1 MATLSTDDVAKVV
14 KQYERLLT
22 KRATYEGMWQS
33 LANLMRPTRV
43 DIRTRRSP
51 GTQQNQLVFDGTAV
65 KASADLASALSGSMT
80 PSEFPWFS
88 LRMRLKPLN
97 EDYDTMLWLEDCAS
111 RIHLAFQQSNF
122 GSETHELYLDIVIFG
137 TGCLWMEEKPL
148 HRPGFN
154 GFQFRSIAPG
164 KYVVMEGPDG
174 LVNTVMRTFLL
185 TASALRDQWPSTHSD
200 EVQKKID
207 AERGDETVEVLHLVK
222 PKTSGVSS
230 SLHRPYESTY
240 VELKTKQ
247 FLSQESLRRLRF
259 LVPRWT
265 KVSDEEYGRGQ
276 GHVAFPDT
284 ASLNRAIEMRFKQWA
299 LALDPPLLTVDQ
311 GVIGKVK
318 RTPGTRM
325 IVRNIDAVKELE
337 SKARFDVAQ
346 FAEAE
351 MRAAIRNYFFADQ
364 LQLPTKQYMTAYE
377 IQQQVEI
384 MQRLLGP
391 TIGRMKYELLDLLV
405 DNAFDIMLHAGAL
418 APPPQAVIE
427 AAGAGFADI
436 DVEYESPLTKSQRT
450 GDLVSLDRA
459 LVSARPF
466 IEINPE
472 VMDNFDSDAVVRH
485 TAEVSGIPTKLMRPV
500 DAVAAKRDQRNQEK
514 AQAQQ
519 AALENQ
525 QADTMQKGATAISK
539 LAPPEAPALGAKTAN
554 PGVPL

>member
-1 MATLSTDDVAKVV
+1 MPALTEDEAKALG

-22 KRATYEGMWQS
+22 KRLTYEGMWQS

-51 GTQQNQLVFDGTAV
+51 GVQQNQLVYDGTAV

-80 PSEFPWFS
+80 PAEFPWFS
-88 LRMRLKPLN
+88 LRMRYKPLN
-97 EDYDTMLWLEDCAS
+97 EDYDTLLWLEDCAS

-137 TGCLWMEEKPL
+137 TGCLWMEERPL
-148 HRPGFN
+148 KQSGFN

-164 KYVVMEGPDG
+164 RYVVMEGPDG
-174 LVNTVMRTFLL
+174 LVNTVMRVFKL
-185 TASALRDQWPSTHSD
+185 TAAAVCDQWPDTYSD
-200 EVQKKID
+200 DTEALKEAGKG
-207 AERGDETVEVLHLVK
+207 EETVEILHAVR
-222 PKTSGVSS
+222 PTTHGVSS
-230 SLHRPYESTY
+230 TLHRPYESIY
-240 VELKTKQ
+240 LELKNKH
-247 FLSQESLRRLRF
+247 FLSQERLRRLRF

-325 IVRNIDAVKELE
+325 IVRNIDAVKELKSE
-337 SKARFDVAQ
+337 ARFDVAQ
-346 FAEAE
+346 FNEADL
-351 MRAAIRNYFFADQ
+351 RSAIRNYFFADQ
-364 LQLPTKQYMTAYE
+364 LQLPAKQYMTAYE

-418 APPPQAVIE
+418 APPPQAVID
-427 AAGAGFADI
+427 AARSGVADI

-459 LVSARPF
+459 IQSSRPF
-466 IEINPE
+466 IELNPE
-472 VMDNFDSDAVVRH
+472 VMDNYDSDAVMRH
-485 TAEVSGIPTKLMRPV
+485 VNAVSGVPTKLMRPV
-500 DAVAAKRDQRNQEK
+500 DLVAQLRDQRNQQK
-514 AQAQQ
+514 QAEQQ
-519 AALENQ
+519 AAMDNQ
-525 QADTMQKGATAISK
+525 AADTASKKATALSK
-539 LAPPEAPALGAKTAN
+539 VAPVIAPTQN
-554 PGVPL
+554 RTESPGVPL